1 MSRADRI
8 AATIDQACAAIAPSW
23 PLDRYI
29 AVNPWW
35 GWVDQTIEEVDAQLA
50 RIAGARMVIS
60 NTWFRDAWRDGRI
73 GRSDLERA
81 LAARGDRRDVEEVV
95 AALDAPAPA
104 AAPLPLPSDCVDARR
119 DLARAPSWADTITHQ
134 VSQHCAAWF
143 DREQADWHFNAGAGL
158 YASWRHAVAGDRGIG
173 RLMGDTAVAPRAADL
188 PADAHAC
195 IAHALSVLDVPSD
208 LETDF
213 LRAVL
218 LRING
223 WAAWCAYE
231 RWQARLAGGDD
242 AHIVELLAIRLGWEV
257 LLDDGSRHAASDWAR
272 WQQALLASAR
282 AARSP
287 ALSDAW
293 IWQHAL
299 ELAWQTKIAGAIASN
314 RPQAPATP
322 SVQAVFCIDVRSEV
336 FRRALEQAA
345 PSIETMGFAGFFGL
359 PIQYTPIGTAAT
371 RPQLPGL
378 LAPAIDVTETS
389 GAAARDAAIAVAR
402 RDTLARKSAWAPFK
416 RMPGSGFTLV
426 ETVGIGDLVRLLGRS
441 IMRGGDPATIDHAG
455 LGRGDHAPARP
466 QLVLSDRVAQGAD
479 IARKVLHALG
489 LEQGY
494 ARLVLL
500 AGHGSRSANNPHAAG
515 LDCGACCGQTGEVNA
530 RALANLLNDADV
542 RAALARGGLAIPA
555 TTHFLAGMHD
565 TTIDEVQL
573 FDRDLV
579 PASHVAELA
588 ALESALAAAG
598 VAARRE
604 RAPALGLAQLAE
616 RPDALHA
623 AMRARASDWAQT
635 RPEWGLA
642 DNAGFI
648 VAPRR
653 RTRGIDLAGK
663 TFLHEYDHRKDP
675 GGGVLELIMTAPM
688 VVTHWINMQYHAS
701 TVDPRR
707 YGAGNK
713 VLHNVVGARI
723 GVFEGN
729 GGDLR
734 IGLPWQSVHDGER
747 FVHTP
752 RRLSVFIEA
761 PQPMIDAVIERHA
774 VVRQLVDGGWLHLF
788 QIDPDSGA
796 VRDRRHGSWQPFAA
810 AAQLAAAA

>member
-1 MSRADRI
+1 MNSADRI
-8 AATIDQACAAIAPSW
+8 ATAIDQACAAIAPSW
-23 PLDRYI
+23 PLDRFI

-35 GWVDQTIEEVDAQLA
+35 GWVDQPIEQVDAKLA
-50 RIAGARMVIS
+50 RIAGTRLVMS
-60 NTWFRDAWRDGRI
+60 NAWFRDAWRDGRI
-73 GRSDLERA
+73 GRADLQQA
-81 LAARGDRRDVEEVV
+81 LTFRGSTRSVDELV
-95 AALDAPAPA
+95 AALDAPAATP
-104 AAPLPLPSDCVDARR
+104 APLPLPSDSVDARR
-119 DLARAPSWADTITHQ
+119 DLACAPSWADTITHQ

-143 DREQADWHFNAGAGL
+143 DREQADWHLDADAGL
-158 YASWRHAVAGDRGIG
+158 YASWCRALAGDRGIG
-173 RLMGDTAVAPRAADL
+173 RLMGNTKVAPRAATL
-188 PADAHAC
+188 PADARAA
-195 IAHALSVLDVPSD
+195 IAHALAALDVPTD

-257 LLDDGSRHAASDWAR
+257 LLDDGNRHAGSDWSR
-272 WQQALLASAR
+272 WQQALLAATR
-282 AARSP
+282 AAPSP
-287 ALSDAW
+287 SQVDAW

-299 ELAWQTKIAGAIASN
+299 ELSWQAKVAAAIAGN
-314 RPQAPATP
+314 RPQPSATP

-336 FRRALEQAA
+336 FRRALERAA

-359 PIQYTPIGTAAT
+359 PIQYTPLGTTAT

-378 LAPAIDVTETS
+378 LVPAVDVTETS
-389 GAAARDAAIAVAR
+389 GTAAHDEAVANAR
-402 RDTLARKSAWAPFK
+402 RAALARKSGWSPFK
-416 RMPGSGFTLV
+416 RMPASGFTLV
-426 ETVGIGDLVRLLGRS
+426 ETVGIGDLVRLIGRS
-441 IMRGGDPATIDHAG
+441 VVRGGDAAAIDRTG
-455 LGRGDHAPARP
+455 LGRADAEIARP
-466 QLVLSDRVAQGAD
+466 QLVLADRVAQGAD

-530 RALANLLNDADV
+530 RALANLLNDAGV
-542 RAALARGGLAIPA
+542 RAALAQRGLDIPV

-579 PASHVAELA
+579 PASHAADLS
-588 ALESALAAAG
+588 ALEAALAAAG
-598 VAARRE
+598 TAARRE
-604 RAPALGLAQLAE
+604 RAPALGLGALVD

-623 AMRARASDWAQT
+623 AVRARASDWAQT

-663 TFLHEYDHRKDP
+663 TFLHDYDHRKDAD
-675 GGGVLELIMTAPM
+675 GSVLELIMTAPM

-701 TVDPRR
+701 TVEPRR

-747 FVHTP
+747 FLHTP
-752 RRLSVFIEA
+752 RRLSVFIAA
-761 PQPMIDAVIERHA
+761 PQAMIDAVIERHA
-774 VVRQLVDGGWLHLF
+774 VVRNLVDGGWLHLF
-788 QIDPDSGA
+788 RIDPDSSVIA
-796 VRDRRHGSWQPFAA
+796 ARRHGDWVPFADPPRVAA
-810 AAQLAAAA
+810 AA

>member
-1 MSRADRI
+1 MTAAHRI
-8 AATIDQACAAIAPSW
+8 DAAIDQACAAIAPSW

-35 GWVDQTIEEVDAQLA
+35 GWIDQPITAVDAELA
-50 RIAGARMVIS
+50 RIAGTRLVMS
-60 NTWFRDAWRDGRI
+60 NAWFRDAWRQGRI
-73 GRSDLERA
+73 GRAALERA
-81 LAARGDRRDVEEVV
+81 IAAAGSSRSIDELV
-95 AALDAPAPA
+95 AALDLPRQS
-104 AAPLPLPSDCVDARR
+104 AAPLPLLSDSVDARR
-119 DLARAPSWADTITHQ
+119 DLARAPAWTDAITHQ
-134 VSQHCAAWF
+134 ISQHCAAWF
-143 DREQADWHFNAGAGL
+143 DREQADWHLDVEAGL
-158 YASWRHAVAGDRGIG
+158 YASWREVVTADRGIG
-173 RLMGDTAVAPRAADL
+173 RLMGDAAVAPRARALPVDARAAIAHVL
-188 PADAHAC
+188 AKLDIPADQAG
-195 IAHALSVLDVPSD
+195 D
-208 LETDF
+208 L
-213 LRAVL
+213 LRALL

-231 RWQARLAGGDD
+231 RWQARLSGGDD
-242 AHIVELLAIRLGWEV
+242 HAIVELLAIRLGWEAM
-257 LLDDGSRHAASDWAR
+257 LDDGQRHAGSDWAR
-272 WQQALLASAR
+272 WQQAWLAAERAPSAPSN
-282 AARSP
+282 A
-287 ALSDAW
+287 DAW

-299 ELAWQTKIAGAIASN
+299 ELQWQTQVADAIATQ
-314 RPQAPATP
+314 RPQGPAAP

-345 PSIETMGFAGFFGL
+345 PSIETLGFAGFFGL
-359 PIQYTPIGTAAT
+359 PIQYTPLGTTAT

-378 LAPAIDVTETS
+378 LAPALDVTETS
-389 GAAARDAAIAVAR
+389 GATARDAAFAEDR
-402 RDTLARKSAWAPFK
+402 RSTLARKAAWSPFK
-416 RMPGSGFTLV
+416 RMPASGFTLV
-426 ETVGIGDLVRLLGRS
+426 ETVGIGDLFRLLGRS
-441 IMRGGDPATIDHAG
+441 LVRGGDPVAIDAAGIGAAHRDAT
-455 LGRGDHAPARP
+455 RP
-466 QLVLSDRVAQGAD
+466 QLVLADRVAQGAD

-530 RALANLLNDADV
+530 RALANLLNDAGV
-542 RAALARGGLAIPA
+542 REALARDGLLIPA
-555 TTHFLAGMHD
+555 STHFLAGMHD

-579 PASHVAELA
+579 PASHASDLA
-588 ALESALAAAG
+588 ALERALAAAG
-598 VAARRE
+598 AAARRE
-604 RAPALGLAQLAE
+604 RAPALGLGGLVE
-616 RPDALHA
+616 RPEALHTA
-623 AMRARASDWAQT
+623 VRARATDWAQT

-663 TFLHEYDHRKDP
+663 TFLHDYDHRKDTD
-675 GGGVLELIMTAPM
+675 GSVIELIMTAPM

-701 TVDPRR
+701 TVEPRR

-747 FVHTP
+747 FLHTP

-761 PQPMIDAVIERHA
+761 PQAMIDTVIERHA

-788 QIDPDSGA
+788 RIDPDSGA
-796 VRDRRHGSWQPFAA
+796 VTARRQGRWLPFAA
-810 AAQLAAAA
+810 AAPVAAAA